1 MAQALYRRF
10 RPQRFAEVVGQ
21 PHITTILQ
29 EALKQG
35 RVAHAYLFSGPRGSG
50 KTTMARLVAKALNCS
65 KRLKTAEPCLTCA
78 SCQAIWSGRALD
90 VIEIDAASNRG
101 IDEVREL
108 KQHIATLPAVL
119 AKKVVIIDEV
129 HMLTREAFNALL
141 KLLEEPPE
149 HVTFILATTEWHKV
163 PKTVISR
170 CQHFAFRE
178 ASLVQLT
185 QHLLSVAAKESIAI
199 TPEAAALIGA
209 LADGS
214 FRDALGLL
222 DRLASLKEEITAALV
237 RTHLGLPVYEQVVS
251 IFTACIQGNAASA
264 LEELR
269 VIAQSGADP
278 ISTYGALTHVV
289 RTFVYLVGVGEKEGV
304 EIGIGLG
311 LAKSDCEKLLG
322 SVGTVTKEQV
332 GELLR
337 ALIATERE
345 LKIIHEPWIGIDHL
359 VLQWS
364 TAVPVR
370 AKESEEDPQPAP
382 VVEEKKLKEEK
393 EEPSVKQD
401 PAPTPADMGGFEQ
414 KWNAF
419 VTQVGEKNA
428 PLGSLLK
435 SAHIEQEGS
444 SKIMI
449 GVAFSFSAD
458 RLNEKK
464 AQVLLNQIGES
475 VWGRK
480 MSFAIKLNPAVQQ
493 DVPGGDDLL
502 DEINTVFPG
511 V

>member
-1 MAQALYRRF
+1 MVQALYRRF
-10 RPQRFAEVVGQ
+10 RPQRFADVVGQ
-21 PHITTILQ
+21 PHITTILR
-29 EALKQG
+29 EALKQE

-78 SCQAIWSGRALD
+78 SCQSIWSGRALD

-108 KQHIATLPAVL
+108 KQHIATLPATL
-119 AKKVVIIDEV
+119 QKKVVIIDEV

-149 HVTFILATTEWHKV
+149 YVTFILATTEWHKV

-170 CQHFAFRE
+170 CQHFAFQQ
-178 ASLVQLT
+178 ATLVQLT
-185 QHLLSVAAKESIAI
+185 QHILSIADKESVAI
-199 TPEAAALIGA
+199 TPEAATLIGA

-222 DRLASLKEEITAALV
+222 DRLAALQEEITASLV

-251 IFTACIQGNAASA
+251 IFSACIQGKAAPA
-264 LEELR
+264 LEGLR

-278 ISTYGALTHVV
+278 ISTVGALTNVL

-304 EIGIGLG
+304 QIGIGLG
-311 LAKSDCEKLLG
+311 LGKSDCKKLAE
-322 SVGTVTKEQV
+322 SARSVTKEQAA
-332 GELLR
+332 ELLR

-345 LKIIHEPWIGIDHL
+345 LKIIHEPWIALDHL

-364 TAVPVR
+364 SVVPAVT
-370 AKESEEDPQPAP
+370 KESNDSQPERTA
-382 VVEEKKLKEEK
+382 EEKKPEDVSAPQK
-393 EEPSVKQD
+393 D
-401 PAPTPADMGGFEQ
+401 PVPVPPDQEGFEQ
-414 KWNAF
+414 KWSTF
-419 VTQVGEKNA
+419 VARVGEKNA

-435 SAHIEQEGS
+435 SAHIEEES
-444 SKIMI
+444 PSRITI
-449 GVAFSFSAD
+449 AVAFSFSAD
-458 RLNEKK
+458 RLQEKK

-480 MSFAIKLNPAVQQ
+480 IAFAIKLSPAVQQ
-493 DVPGGDDLL
+493 NVPAGNDLL
-502 DEINTVFPG
+502 HEINTIFPG
-511 V
+511 A

>member
-108 KQHIATLPAVL
+108 KQHIATLPAIL
-119 AKKVVIIDEV
+119 AQKVVIIDEV

-170 CQHFAFRE
+170 CQHFAFRA
-178 ASLVQLT
+178 ASLGQLT
-185 QHLLSVAAKESIAI
+185 QLLLSVAAKESIAI
-199 TPEAAALIGA
+199 APEAATLIA
-209 LADGS
+209 SLADGS

-222 DRLASLKEEITAALV
+222 DRLASLQEEITATLV

-251 IFTACIQGNAASA
+251 IFNACIQGNAASA
-264 LEELR
+264 LQELR

-289 RTFVYLVGVGEKEGV
+289 QTAVYLVGVGEKEGV

-311 LAKSDCEKLLG
+311 LSMSDCEKLVG
-322 SVGTVTKEQV
+322 SINTVTKEQV

-345 LKIIHEPWIGIDHL
+345 LKIIHEPWIGLDHL
-359 VLQWS
+359 ILQWS
-364 TAVPVR
+364 TAMPVR
-370 AKESEEDPQPAP
+370 VKDPKDDSVPAP
-382 VVEEKKLKEEK
+382 VVEVKKLEDQ
-393 EEPSVKQD
+393 PAAQQD
-401 PAPTPADMGGFEQ
+401 PAPIPSDGGGFEQ
-414 KWNAF
+414 KWNTF
-419 VTQVGEKNA
+419 VAQVGEKNA

-458 RLNEKK
+458 RLKEKK
-464 AQVLLNQIGES
+464 AQILLNQIGES

-480 MSFAIKLNPAVQQ
+480 ISFAIKLNPAVQQ
-493 DVPGGDDLL
+493 DVPVGNDLL